1 MPQYMLV
8 FCLFVCVFECFL
20 HIQNVANLK
29 KKATL
34 KKKSLISSS
43 NIYLGDFVF
52 SFSSLPTIGG
62 VTHNSL
68 PFQSASFPLT
78 EHVGDFLCRRRTQ
91 VALPY
96 PSHFT
101 PNLAAY
107 KVKIVSCKTRYPC
120 PCTFKSFKLKSFK
133 RSLATQ
139 TIL

>member
-78 EHVGDFLCRRRTQ
+78 EQTRGRFP
-91 VALPY
+91 LPEENAGGS
-96 PSHFT
+96 PLPQPLHT
-101 PNLAAY
+101 
-107 KVKIVSCKTRYPC
+107 
-120 PCTFKSFKLKSFK
+120 
-133 RSLATQ
+133 
-139 TIL
+139 